1 MNKRNKVLF
10 FKPLLNWLLGHC
22 YIVFLVV
29 LTGIISFILIFEKND
44 VLTFITSH
52 NFKLSQLQEN
62 LLATF
67 IASGLSTILT
77 VILLIIK
84 KNFKGSRQIK
94 RKLYNACNCLYKNK
108 NVPKIIKN

>member
-52 NFKLSQLQEN
+52 NFLLSVHYILYH
-62 LLATF
+62 LLSKF
-67 IASGLSTILT
+67 SIFFYIS
-77 VILLIIK
+77 
-84 KNFKGSRQIK
+84 
-94 RKLYNACNCLYKNK
+94 
-108 NVPKIIKN
+108 